1 MIKNLIDKFQLIERR
16 YRGKHR
22 HDEPVRTAIITA
34 VVTTALVATGWAI
47 LPSPAQ
53 AADYATPIYATFF
66 YDQSFRHS
74 TDHYH
79 PALAG
84 YSDTNPTHVAAEVAG
99 MRYAGMQAA
108 IASWWGQGAHH
119 ENTAFPVLYSAAAA
133 QHLGVI
139 PYYEPEGQGDPTVGQ
154 IQADLSY
161 LKAYADANPAAAVR
175 IGGKP
180 VIFVYNAGTTGCAE
194 VTKWKTA
201 TAGNW
206 YFNMK
211 VFSGF
216 ASCPDQPSSWH
227 QYGPAVAESVH
238 LPYSFNI
245 SPGFWHYNET
255 SPRLARDPA
264 RWASNVAHLKASNAQ
279 WKLVTSWNEWGEATS
294 VEPSPSWQSGSG
306 WGTYV
311 DELHRQL
318 VDGATPS
325 PSSSA
330 TPSPSTSP
338 SSSPTSTSSP
348 TPSPST
354 STSSS
359 PSPTPSSTSPTP
371 SPSTS
376 TSGSPTPIPSSTSI
390 NLPRPDHIVI
400 AIFEN
405 HSDTQIINAHVPWFT
420 STMAQSAVFSN
431 AAATRHPSLPN
442 YLAMFSGSTQ
452 NVTDDGCN
460 YVFSGPN
467 LARQLLDSGQ
477 TWATYSEGLPSI
489 GYAGCSSSGYAKKH
503 NPGAYFSNVPTSTSL
518 PFSAFP
524 TDYTTLPT
532 VSFVVP
538 NQCNSMHDCSIATG
552 DTWAANH
559 LESYRQW
566 ALTHNSMLWVI
577 FDEDGND
584 ANNQI
589 INMVSGAH
597 VHVGTYPESMS
608 QYRTL
613 RTWEALCRLP
623 GIVNAASLTEVTDA
637 WS

>member
-1 MIKNLIDKFQLIERR
+1 VIRELIDKLELIERR

-22 HDEPVRTAIITA
+22 HEEPIRSVVVAWA
-34 VVTTALVATGWAI
+34 VTFVLVAFAWMV
-47 LPSPAQ
+47 LPSPNAQ
-53 AADYATPIYATFF
+53 AADYTTPMTAVFF
-66 YDQSFRHS
+66 YDQTFRHS
-74 TDHYH
+74 TDHYQ
-79 PALAG
+79 PALSP
-84 YSDTNPTHVAAEVAG
+84 YSDINPTHVAAEVAG
-99 MRYAGMQAA
+99 IKHAGMQAA
-108 IASWWGQGAHH
+108 IASWWGQGQHH
-119 ENTAFPVLYSAAAA
+119 ENVAFPILYSVAAA

-139 PYYEPEGQGDPTVGQ
+139 PYYEPEGQGDPSIGQ
-154 IQADLSY
+154 IQADLTY
-161 LKAYADANPAAAVR
+161 LKAYADNNPQAAVR

-211 VFSGF
+211 VFPGF
-216 ASCPDQPSSWH
+216 ATCSDQPSSWH

-245 SPGFWHYNET
+245 SPGFWKYDEAT
-255 SPRLARDPA
+255 PRLVRDPA
-264 RWASNVAHLKASNAQ
+264 RWATNVAHLKASNAA
-279 WKLVTSWNEWGEATS
+279 WKLVTSWNEWGEGTS

-318 VDGATPS
+318 VEWVTPS
-325 PSSSA
+325 
-330 TPSPSTSP
+330 PSPSTST
-338 SSSPTSTSSP
+338 SSSPTPTSSP

-359 PSPTPSSTSPTP
+359 PSPTPSSTSSTP

-376 TSGSPTPIPSSTSI
+376 TSSSPTPTPSSTSV

-405 HSDTQIINAHVPWFT
+405 HSDTQIINSNVPWFKA
-420 STMAQSAVFSN
+420 TMTQSAVFSN

-452 NVTDDGCN
+452 GVADDGCD

-489 GYAGCSSSGYAKKH
+489 GYTGCSSSGYAKKH
-503 NPGAYFSNVPTSTSL
+503 NPGAYFTNVPTATSL
-518 PFSAFP
+518 PFSMFP
-524 TDYTTLPT
+524 TDYTALPK

-577 FDEDGND
+577 FDEDGGD

-597 VHVGTYPESMS
+597 VHVGVYPETMS

-613 RTWEALCRLP
+613 RTWEALCGLP
-623 GIVNAASLTEVTDA
+623 GVANAASLTEVTDT